1 MFVISLPPP
10 LLTIIRTTALT
21 TKSIIAP
28 LLFKTAN
35 NSVGQIVM
43 IVAFKDM
50 QQLSLCRMTELCKIP
65 QLVSAPF
72 KYHINCIGRDFTRN
86 RQQLEHSYCK
96 LVSVKYHVEEKV
108 TDRGPSSRKPNIHRT
123 NITTCAGLIQF

>member
-10 LLTIIRTTALT
+10 LLTIIRTTTLT

-50 QQLSLCRMTELCKIP
+50 QQLSFCRMPELCKIA

-86 RQQLEHSYCK
+86 RQQLEHSYCQ

-108 TDRGPSSRKPNIHRT
+108 TDPAHVNLTYTEQTKPR
-123 NITTCAGLIQF
+123 AQG

>member
-10 LLTIIRTTALT
+10 LLTIIRTTTLT

-28 LLFKTAN
+28 LLFETAN

-50 QQLSLCRMTELCKIP
+50 QQLSFCRMTELCKIA

-72 KYHINCIGRDFTRN
+72 KYHINCTGRDFTRN
-86 RQQLEHSYCK
+86 RQQLEHSYCQ

-108 TDRGPSSRKPNIHRT
+108 TDPAHVNLTYTEQTKPR
-123 NITTCAGLIQF
+123 AQG

>member
-1 MFVISLPPP
+1 
-10 LLTIIRTTALT
+10 
-21 TKSIIAP
+21 
-28 LLFKTAN
+28 
-35 NSVGQIVM
+35 M

-50 QQLSLCRMTELCKIP
+50 QQLSISGMTELYKIP

-86 RQQLEHSYCK
+86 RLQLEHSYCQ

-108 TDRGPSSRKPNIHRT
+108 TDRAHVNLTYTEKTKPRAQNWSNFIGTVLAGRKNKDDR
-123 NITTCAGLIQF
+123 LIKT